1 MTILAF
7 PPVPADEPPVPLA
20 PEAPCTDTLM
30 LVQPVGTSQ
39 EYWPGL
45 AQVVTTGTVVVVAAV
60 MVVSAWA
67 CVVPGPA
74 V

>member
-1 MTILAF
+1 
-7 PPVPADEPPVPLA
+7 
-20 PEAPCTDTLM
+20 M